1 MKTIVVGLVWTLI
14 VATVWVAAG
23 EPQTRILGGGVTIEQ
38 ATPIATL
45 LAAPQ
50 DQAGKRVRIDG
61 VITERDDMLCGQI
74 PVYLGDHD
82 SFAID

>member
-1 MKTIVVGLVWTLI
+1 MKTIVVGLVGVLI
-14 VATVWVAAG
+14 AATAYVVAS
-23 EPQTRILGGGVTIEQ
+23 EPQARILGGGVTIEQ

-61 VITERDDMLCGQI
+61 VITEVCTRH
-74 PVYLGDHD
+74 GDWIKVATPR
-82 SFAID
+82 SGSGIRE